1 MTKTK
6 ILKNQLS
13 KKISKTS
20 HLHYCSKF
28 EGGTAIN
35 PRWAK
40 SSSKKI
46 KLRNCQNIVS
56 FTPLDTNLDNPK
68 IPTPVEVHVRVMNE
82 KKANTECSTIEPD
95 ADYDTI
101 SKNIYKEAST
111 VIVLDS
117 SNHEIRRNSW
127 WNFVVHQ

>member
-1 MTKTK
+1 
-6 ILKNQLS
+6 
-13 KKISKTS
+13 
-20 HLHYCSKF
+20 
-28 EGGTAIN
+28 
-35 PRWAK
+35 
-40 SSSKKI
+40 
-46 KLRNCQNIVS
+46 
-56 FTPLDTNLDNPK
+56 
-68 IPTPVEVHVRVMNE
+68 MNE